1 MDMNHIVCVMH
12 TTQMPRA
19 EEGGTVS
26 GLGKCFL
33 LLPWVTP
40 DRTISCITQDRNTQ
54 ACAAAL
60 NTEHKAKGAGSRH
73 GKATNKW
80 LPTKPMRCKGVQKW
94 PWAAQHTTNKGC
106 GGCLP
111 AVRKGKRVLR
121 LVLLNK
127 ARKRV
132 AHGKGRGSL
141 KGQQED
147 SREGR
152 ADGLLLVVAWA
163 CVRPVYLHSTA
174 PKLCA
179 KVGPLRGE
187 EGAVSAHTHQHA
199 QWSHTRKGNAL
210 FVNTKGATVHSIAQ
224 RCPGEGALGRKVAT
238 RLLVTAWR

>member
-1 MDMNHIVCVMH
+1 
-12 TTQMPRA
+12 
-19 EEGGTVS
+19 
-26 GLGKCFL
+26 
-33 LLPWVTP
+33 
-40 DRTISCITQDRNTQ
+40 
-54 ACAAAL
+54 
-60 NTEHKAKGAGSRH
+60 
-73 GKATNKW
+73 
-80 LPTKPMRCKGVQKW
+80 MRCKGVQKW
-94 PWAAQHTTNKGC
+94 PWAAQHNTNKGC
-106 GGCLP
+106 GGCSP

-163 CVRPVYLHSTA
+163 YVRPMYLHSTA
-174 PKLCA
+174 PQLGA

-187 EGAVSAHTHQHA
+187 EGSVSAHTHQHA
-199 QWSHTRKGNAL
+199 QWSHTRFVRQHKGGHCELHCAAL
-210 FVNTKGATVHSIAQ
+210 
-224 RCPGEGALGRKVAT
+224 PGECALGRNVAT